1 MYTWCAPVVLISI
14 GILLSTHK
22 LAIDRFSG
30 NIYSKSNAIPVEIPR
45 PTRPFQYRVQA
56 NVNKLLGLALCNQ
69 RFGRIYT
76 VPPSAFKQTARVLN
90 HRHSHHC
97 NLLCLTTVCGK
108 LRRDHLLTHRF
119 PINILCHSVVDNN
132 IPRMQKADYQQEWLW
147 KIAHSLIL
155 FYSAQCS

>member
-1 MYTWCAPVVLISI
+1 MYTWCAPIVLISI

-108 LRRDHLLTHRF
+108 LRRDHLLIVLTDSQLISSAI
-119 PINILCHSVVDNN
+119 PLLTIILPECKRRITNKSDCEKLHT
-132 IPRMQKADYQQEWLW
+132 P
-147 KIAHSLIL
+147 
-155 FYSAQCS
+155 